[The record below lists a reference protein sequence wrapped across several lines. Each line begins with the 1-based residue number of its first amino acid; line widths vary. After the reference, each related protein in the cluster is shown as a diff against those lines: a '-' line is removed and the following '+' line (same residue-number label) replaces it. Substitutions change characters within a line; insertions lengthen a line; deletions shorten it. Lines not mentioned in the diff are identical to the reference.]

1 MVMKKLSTFDA
12 ELSRRTFLT
21 LAAGSLLPWPAFGK
35 SRAKELAQGAGVQ
48 LYTVRQALEE
58 KPAETL
64 KALADIGFRH
74 VEHFNLGVL
83 DEHAALAADAGLK
96 ITGTHVPSAVVTKPT
111 PELGIETA
119 IDAARRH
126 GFRFVIVAWLP
137 PEERK
142 EWTKLADQL
151 NAAGEKCRAADLQLC
166 YHNHAFEFIPEGETI
181 PFDILL
187 QNLDP
192 DLVQF
197 ELDVFWA
204 TVAGHDPAELMRR
217 LGKRCRLL
225 HLKDLRDGIERS
237 PSASPPPEAFEE
249 LGDGVV
255 DFPAIFETAAEIGV
269 TYGYVEQDHAP
280 GDPLESLRRSMRYL
294 QSFSA

>member
-1 MVMKKLSTFDA
+1 MQPTSEFEM
-12 ELSRRTFLT
+12 SRRVFLA
-21 LAAGSLLPWPAFGK
+21 LVAGSFLPWPALGK
-35 SRAKELAQGAGVQ
+35 PRAAELAQGAGVQ

-64 KALADIGFRH
+64 KALAEIGFRH
-74 VEHFNLGVL
+74 VEHFNLGAL
-83 DEHAALAADAGLK
+83 ASHAALAADVGLK

-111 PELGIETA
+111 AELGIETA
-119 IDAARRH
+119 IDAAQRH

-166 YHNHAFEFIPEGETI
+166 YHNHAFEFIPEGESI
-181 PFDILL
+181 PFDLLL

-204 TVAGHDPAELMRR
+204 TVAGHDPTELMRH

-249 LGDGVV
+249 LGDGVL
-255 DFPAIFETAAEIGV
+255 DFPAVFETAAEIGV

-280 GDPLESLRRSMRYL
+280 GDPLESLEKSMGYL
-294 QSFSA
+294 RGFAV

>member
-35 SRAKELAQGAGVQ
+35 SSAAELAQGAGVQ
-48 LYTVRQALEE
+48 LYTVRQALAE
-58 KPAETL
+58 KPGETL
-64 KALADIGFRH
+64 KALAEIGFRH
-74 VEHFNLGVL
+74 VEHFQL
-83 DEHAALAADAGLK
+83 DALDSHAALAADAGLK

-111 PELGIETA
+111 PELRIETA

-126 GFRFVIVAWLP
+126 DFRFVIVAWLP
-137 PEERK
+137 PEERR

-151 NAAGEKCRAADLQLC
+151 NAAGETCRAAGLQLC
-166 YHNHAFEFIPEGETI
+166 YHNHAFEFIPEGESL

-187 QNLDP
+187 KNLDP

-197 ELDVFWA
+197 ELDVFWV
-204 TVAGHDPAELMRR
+204 TMAGHDPTELMRR
-217 LGKRCRLL
+217 LGRRCRLL
-225 HLKDLRDGIERS
+225 HLKDLREGIERS
-237 PSASPPPEAFEE
+237 PSANPPPEAFEE

-255 DFPAIFETAAEIGV
+255 DFPAVLKTAAEIGV
-269 TYGYVEQDHAP
+269 TYGYVEQDQAP
-280 GDPLESLRRSMRYL
+280 GDPLESLRKSLGYL
-294 QSFSA
+294 RGLSV